1 MHYETLCDEIIVVVV
16 SVETQIQRL
25 KNRNGLTKEEALKR
39 IASQMSLEEKVKKAD
54 IVWTNE
60 GSIEELEARVH
71 QWLLENFRQK

>member
-1 MHYETLCDEIIVVVV
+1 MHYETLCDDIIVVAV

-25 KNRNGLTKEEALKR
+25 KNRNGLSKEEALKR

>member
-1 MHYETLCDEIIVVVV
+1 MRLCDEIIVVVV

>member
-1 MHYETLCDEIIVVVV
+1 MHYETLCDDIIVVAV

-25 KNRNGLTKEEALKR
+25 KNRNGLSKEEALKR
-39 IASQMSLEEKVKKAD
+39 IESQMSLEEKVQKAD